1 MCSQFL
7 EAWTHRL
14 RGEVLDELDVVLE
27 LLPGFLV
34 DLFDLRLFFG
44 RKLLVLHVLFDWTEI
59 EWRLFLHKVVVR
71 PLLGVVLF
79 LIGLIGFQWRDV
91 VVFTVL
97 VVLGKLALS
106 LFLGRILNPVFTLLR
121 IYKIHYNLIAT
132 ISL

>member
-59 EWRLFLHKVVVR
+59 EWRYF
-71 PLLGVVLF
+71 
-79 LIGLIGFQWRDV
+79 
-91 VVFTVL
+91 FT
-97 VVLGKLALS
+97 KS
-106 LFLGRILNPVFTLLR
+106 
-121 IYKIHYNLIAT
+121 
-132 ISL
+132 